1 MTITAAPLAETQIAA
16 AERIFRLA
24 FGTFL
29 GLDDPLTFSGD
40 CAYTRTRWRTDPQ
53 GAIAAL
59 RDGELVGANFAV
71 RWGRFGIF
79 GPLSVRP
86 DLWDQGI
93 ARVLLDATM
102 ARFASWG
109 ITDAGIF
116 TFAQSAKHIGLYLSY
131 GFYPRFLTAVM
142 AKPVVAAAD
151 LAPAAC
157 LSAAGA
163 PVRDALIAAAA
174 TLTDAIH
181 PGLDLGLELRGVQA
195 QALGDTVLL
204 YDEDQTLV
212 GIAVCHVGRDTEAGR
227 GVCYVKF
234 GAVAP
239 GAAAAARFARLL
251 GLCERFAALRGAEQ
265 LIAGIN
271 TAREPAYRAM
281 LAAGFRTFVQGV
293 AMHRDNRPAFSHP
306 DAFVIDDWR

>member
-1 MTITAAPLAETQIAA
+1 MTITVAPLAENQLPA
-16 AERIFRLA
+16 AERIFRQA
-24 FGTFL
+24 FGSFV

-40 CAYTRTRWRTDPQ
+40 CAYTATRWRTDPE

-59 RDGELVGANFAV
+59 RDGELVGTNFAV

-93 ARVLLDATM
+93 ARLLLDATM

-116 TFAQSAKHIGLYLSY
+116 TFAQSAKHIGLYLAY

-142 AKPVVAAAD
+142 AKPVAAAAD
-151 LAPAAC
+151 LLPAAC
-157 LSAAGA
+157 LSGVSGEGRAA
-163 PVRDALIAAAA
+163 VIAKAA

-181 PGLDLGLELRGVQA
+181 PGLDLGLEMRGVQA

-204 YDEDQTLV
+204 HEDETLV
-212 GIAVCHVGRDTEAGR
+212 GVAVCHVGRDTEAGS
-227 GVCYVKF
+227 GVCYIKF

-239 GAAAAARFARLL
+239 GAAAAVRFERLL
-251 GLCERFAALRGAEQ
+251 ALCERFAALRGAEQ
-265 LIAGIN
+265 LIAGVN

-293 AMHRDNRPAFSHP
+293 AMHRDNRPAFSRP